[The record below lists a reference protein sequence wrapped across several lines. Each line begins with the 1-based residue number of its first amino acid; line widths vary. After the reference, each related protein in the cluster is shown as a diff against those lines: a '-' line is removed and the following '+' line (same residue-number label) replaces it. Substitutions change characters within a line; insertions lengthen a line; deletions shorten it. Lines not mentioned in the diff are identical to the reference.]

1 MSVSKNKPNPKKFY
15 FNETTLMEK
24 FWFDVIEIE
33 NKPDE
38 DLISILNDNDGFAM
52 WIDDSVLE
60 KIDREIYEFMFFVK
74 NDVKVAHTHD
84 KKIMII
90 NCKIDK
96 GKTWIIEEEFYL

>member
-1 MSVSKNKPNPKKFY
+1 MISKHISYKEATY
-15 FNETTLMEK
+15 SRTATRLG
-24 FWFDVIEIE
+24 IE

-52 WIDDSVLE
+52 WIDDSILE

-74 NDVKVAHTHD
+74 NDVKVARTHD